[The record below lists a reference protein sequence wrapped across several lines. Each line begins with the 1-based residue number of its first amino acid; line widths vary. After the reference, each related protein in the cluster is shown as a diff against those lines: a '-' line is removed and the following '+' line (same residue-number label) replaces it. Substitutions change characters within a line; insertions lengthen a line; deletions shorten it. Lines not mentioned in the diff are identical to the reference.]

1 MSKTRKR
8 IAGTFL
14 TVILMTG
21 LIGVPKAEALTV
33 FDPTNYSANSQTLL
47 QQIQSVAYQYQQI
60 QYSLQNLAA
69 MDPAAA
75 AANLGQVQQALTQ
88 LVALQQQARGI
99 VLDYQNFQQQWDSK
113 YKEFGDFH
121 GMTGADYAAHAYSVL
136 QSTNDVIYDAM
147 RAQGL
152 VAQIGAD
159 TANLQSLMSAS
170 QSAQGALAAAQAG
183 NQIAVLNTQQ
193 MMRLQQIMAASNQAQ
208 TAYYAEIKQREA
220 MAQSAADQWYKEPQ
234 EAVKGQ
240 GPGIIH

>member
-121 GMTGADYAAHAYSVL
+121 G
-136 QSTNDVIYDAM
+136 
-147 RAQGL
+147 
-152 VAQIGAD
+152 
-159 TANLQSLMSAS
+159 
-170 QSAQGALAAAQAG
+170 
-183 NQIAVLNTQQ
+183 
-193 MMRLQQIMAASNQAQ
+193 
-208 TAYYAEIKQREA
+208 
-220 MAQSAADQWYKEPQ
+220 
-234 EAVKGQ
+234 
-240 GPGIIH
+240 